1 MWESAEI
8 DCNTAQ
14 IATYPLTVR
23 RTSKHEVSSHGLPSR
38 RDVGAMKL
46 TQATM
51 QRLALPTGKTEAIY
65 FDDDLS
71 GFGLRLRAGGS
82 KNWIVQYSLGAKQRR
97 MTLGSTSVLDAGKAR
112 ETARTLLAGV
122 RLGRDPAAE
131 RAVSQ
136 ARASDEE
143 LGAIVDRFLAR
154 QATRIRPRS
163 YTETRRYLKEHWKPL
178 HRLQLAHIMRRTVAN
193 RLDAIADENGPIAA
207 DRARAALSAFFS
219 WAIQQGVCEAN
230 PVVGTAKA
238 ADMKSRER
246 VLSDAELTAIWQ
258 ALPNSDFGQIVRLL
272 ILTGQRREEIGGLR
286 WSEVDTA
293 KRVIT
298 LPSERTKNHRAH
310 DVPMSKIAFEILKAQ
325 PRCDRD
331 YVFGDGPRSNGRD
344 DAKQGG
350 FQGWSKAKAA
360 LDAQAKVDGWR
371 LHDLRR
377 TVATRMAELGVQPH
391 IVEAVL
397 NHVSGHKSGIAGVY
411 NRARYA
417 EEKTAALALWA
428 RHLQALVADDRHRE
442 GSRIV
447 KFPARAE
454 K

>member
-1 MWESAEI
+1 
-8 DCNTAQ
+8 
-14 IATYPLTVR
+14 
-23 RTSKHEVSSHGLPSR
+23 
-38 RDVGAMKL
+38 MKL
-46 TQATM
+46 TQASI
-51 QRLALPTGKTEAIY
+51 QKLALPAGKTEAIH

-82 KNWIVQYSLGAKQRR
+82 KKWVVQYSLGAKQRR
-97 MTLGSTSVLDAGKAR
+97 MTLGSTSTLEAGKAR

-154 QATRIRPRS
+154 QAARTRPRS

-178 HRLQLAHIMRRTVAN
+178 HRLQLSHIIRRTVAN
-193 RLDAIADENGPIAA
+193 CLDAIADENGPIAA

-219 WAIQQGVCEAN
+219 WAIQQGLCEAN

-258 ALPNSDFGQIVRLL
+258 ALPESDFGRIVRLL

-286 WSEVDTA
+286 WSEVDTG

-298 LPSERTKNHRAH
+298 LPGERTKNHRAH
-310 DVPMSKIAFEILKAQ
+310 DVPMSKAVLEILKVQ
-325 PRCDRD
+325 PRRERD
-331 YVFGDGPRSNGRD
+331 FVFGDGPRSNRQE
-344 DAKQGG
+344 AQHSGG
-350 FQGWSKAKAA
+350 FQGWSKSKAA
-360 LDAQAKVDGWR
+360 LDERTKIGGWR

-397 NHVSGHKSGIAGVY
+397 NHVSGAKAGIAGVY
-411 NRARYA
+411 NRAAYS

-428 RHLQALVADDRHRE
+428 KHIDRL
-442 GSRIV
+442 SRTSR
-447 KFPARAE
+447 K
-454 K
+454 